1 MNINL
6 QWSTEFLGAIWFDNR
21 LQLNSY
27 SISLQLLTNS
37 GSPAVT
43 NVAIERIK
51 AFILL
56 ELTNA
61 VFISREH
68 EGEADL
74 LRTMGANVCELPED
88 PIDQIVGIMLYCKL
102 NAVTE
107 KQLLITKLDISSTLG
122 DSIWYQHDSDDN
134 IGPFADPGWWNRS
147 SCYKEDP
154 DNDTENNVVK
164 VESNGW
170 ASYGLE
176 WPDTLQSREAKI
188 VYSDFKKQ

>member
-6 QWSTEFLGAIWFDNR
+6 QWSTEFLGAIWFDDR

-27 SISLQLLTNS
+27 SISMQLLTNS
-37 GSPAVT
+37 ESPAVT

-56 ELTNA
+56 ELSNA
-61 VFISREH
+61 VFINKTH
-68 EGEADL
+68 DGEADL
-74 LRTMGANVCELPED
+74 LRTMGVNVCVVPED

-107 KQLLITKLDISSTLG
+107 KHLLITKLDISSVLG
-122 DSIWYQHDSDDN
+122 DGIWYQHDSDDN

-154 DNDTENNVVK
+154 DSDTENNVVK
-164 VESNGW
+164 VESDGW
-170 ASYGLE
+170 AGYGLE
-176 WPDTLQSREAKI
+176 WPNTANSREAKI
-188 VYSDFKKQ
+188 VYPDFKKQ